1 MFLFYNVYFDPF
13 LGESQR
19 KREGEMIVNP
29 VGTISKVFISI
40 FKCISKI

>member
-19 KREGEMIVNP
+19 KREMIVNP